1 MRKITVRY
9 KLGEEEQKAVYSL
22 SDDLKL
28 YTENGELLEKV
39 SCVLE
44 AEFSILSDIGFY
56 GRIINMEVQDET

>member
-1 MRKITVRY
+1 MKKIIVHY
-9 KLGEEEQKAVYSL
+9 KLGKEEQKAVYSL
-22 SDDLKL
+22 TDDLKL

-56 GRIINMEVQDET
+56 GRIINMEVQNET

>member
-1 MRKITVRY
+1 MRKIIVRY

-28 YTENGELLEKV
+28 YTENGELIEKV

-56 GRIINMEVQDET
+56 GKIISMEVQNET

>member
-1 MRKITVRY
+1 MRKIIVRY

-28 YTENGELLEKV
+28 YTENGELIEKV
-39 SCVLE
+39 SGVLE

-56 GRIINMEVQDET
+56 GKLISMEVQNET